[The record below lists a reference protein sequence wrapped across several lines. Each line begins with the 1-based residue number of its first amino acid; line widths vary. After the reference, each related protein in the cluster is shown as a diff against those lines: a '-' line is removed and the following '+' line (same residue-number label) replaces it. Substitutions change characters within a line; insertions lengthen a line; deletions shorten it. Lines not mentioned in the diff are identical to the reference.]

1 MLLFRD
7 VHAPGVEK
15 LVPLHFLPTCIGC
28 SKRWAC
34 TASRQKAV

>member
-7 VHAPGVEK
+7 VHAPGAKK
-15 LVPLHFLPTCIGC
+15 LAPLHFLPTCIGC

-34 TASRQKAV
+34 SVSRQLTT